1 MSQLLKAR
9 EFETGSTDAH
19 IYSREGK
26 LDELRVIIE
35 QTPEMINASDKNGWL
50 PLHEAVRAG
59 DPDVVSFLLEKG
71 ADVNSRTDKNGNGP
85 SALNWALKYHDEDH
99 PVVELLKSKGA
110 KDLPRGHK
118 AEL

>member
-26 LDELRVIIE
+26 LEELKVIIE
-35 QTPEMINASDKNGWL
+35 QTPEMINASDQNGWL

-59 DPDVVSFLLEKG
+59 DPAIVELLLEKS
-71 ADVNSRTDKNGNGP
+71 ADVNSRTGKNGNGA
-85 SALNWALKYHDEDH
+85 SALHWALEYHGEDH
-99 PVVELLKSKGA
+99 PVIELLKRWGA
-110 KDLPRGHK
+110 KDLPHGHK